1 MAIQDEIPKS
11 RLTLTYK
18 TQIEGEAE
26 TVDLPLRLLFLGDFS
41 LGTSKDRQDDL
52 DDRRLRKLDG
62 SNLDQIMEDMNI
74 NLSFSVANKIDKGGD
89 DITVDIPITSM
100 RSFGP
105 DEIVKHVPKL
115 RGFMTMKRMLE
126 QIQSDM
132 SNVKKLRTLLAEAY
146 RDKEVYAAL
155 REELAEFE
163 SLKLPVAE
171 AGSKIETDGEEEG
184 RDE

>member
-41 LGTSKDRQDDL
+41 LGTSKDRKDDL
-52 DDRRLRKLDG
+52 DVRRLRKLDG
-62 SNLDQIMEDMNI
+62 SNLNQIMEDMNI
-74 NLSFSVANKIDKGGD
+74 NLSFSVENKIDKGGD
-89 DITVDIPITSM
+89 DIDVSLPITSM
-100 RSFGP
+100 RSFSP

-115 RGFMTMKRMLE
+115 RGLVTLKRMLE

-132 SNVKKLRTLLAEAY
+132 SNVKKLRALLAEAY
-146 RDKEVYAAL
+146 RDREVYEAL
-155 REELAEFE
+155 RSELAQFE
-163 SLKLPVAE
+163 SLKLPTVE
-171 AGSKIETDGEEEG
+171 ADSDSEEDGDGEPNEE
-184 RDE
+184 